1 MQKRF
6 DYIMEMYFHVSSF
19 HKSPFFHST
28 PILSPLMVCK
38 WQKYVFSNG
47 KQLKGFPPFS
57 QKKKS
62 KILNEF
68 QCIFAIHLL
77 HFLALKRDHNPSFF
91 CSSNTSF
98 AWGKLHSKYTTG
110 SLKKKV
116 YFFFKA
122 KNWLCKNEK
131 IILDFFLLRCVS
143 LGAFYALS
151 KWPNITTLAGLP
163 RGNCP
168 EQQSYMTV
176 KILSTQ
182 KATKNKRAFMV
193 VVVAAFC
200 FILSSDCKD

>member
-1 MQKRF
+1 
-6 DYIMEMYFHVSSF
+6 ME
-19 HKSPFFHST
+19 
-28 PILSPLMVCK
+28 
-38 WQKYVFSNG
+38 SNWRV
-47 KQLKGFPPFS
+47 FPPFPRKRKAKSWMNSNAFS
-57 QKKKS
+57 QYTCFTSWPWRETITQVFFAVRIRRLPGENYIVNTPPAAWKKK
-62 KILNEF
+62 F
-68 QCIFAIHLL
+68 
-77 HFLALKRDHNPSFF
+77 
-91 CSSNTSF
+91 T
-98 AWGKLHSKYTTG
+98 
-110 SLKKKV
+110 
-116 YFFFKA
+116 FFFKA

-151 KWPNITTLAGLP
+151 KWPNITTIAGLL